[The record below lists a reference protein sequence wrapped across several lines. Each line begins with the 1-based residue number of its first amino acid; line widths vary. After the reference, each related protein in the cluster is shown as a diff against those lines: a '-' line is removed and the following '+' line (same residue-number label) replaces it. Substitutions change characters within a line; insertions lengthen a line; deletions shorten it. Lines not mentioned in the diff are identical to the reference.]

1 MSGLMIL
8 ATLSTAGLLVSIL
21 ILVRLKAKLRA
32 KAEPNLPITHVSDD
46 IARLGYSP
54 APCRE
59 ETGFHVAL
67 IHPDDR
73 QEVAGRNSIEEQLH
87 FVNTLFATA
96 VENSPNGFVVVGS
109 GKRILASN
117 PRFFDMWRIPVN
129 SPESTLDGDL
139 LESMTATLKDP
150 LRFRASLDD
159 VNEHASEELDFLDG
173 RIFEWRSAAL
183 RDPKRVSL
191 GRMYFFLDVT
201 ERKRVERDLA
211 RLARTDPLTG
221 LANRATFLDRLGL
234 ALAASRR
241 GDTPFA
247 VHYLDLDNFKNVND
261 SLGHQIGDGLLK
273 GVAGRLAGSVRVT
286 DLVARLGG
294 DEFAVLQADVTDP
307 SSAGTL
313 AVKLREVLAAP
324 FQIEGNALR
333 ITATIGIASFMP
345 DIESASQ
352 ILAQADRALYR
363 AKEEGRDRYRFHS
376 HELDR
381 IVHERISLAEELR
394 SAIDRDELQLYYQP
408 QVAVATGQIVGVEAL
423 VRWNHP
429 RRGQLKPGVFLLAAE
444 RTGVIVPL
452 GSWVLENAC
461 RQFREW
467 RNQGIA
473 PPVLAV
479 NLSAAQLKQGHELE
493 RDITTTLAKWGLA
506 PQDLELD
513 VPESVLAGS
522 LASHLD
528 VLQNLHKLGVG
539 IAIDDFGAD
548 YTSMGRIAA
557 YQVKRLKIAP
567 ELIASMTSNPM
578 DADAVRMM
586 IHLAA
591 KLGVDVVAKSV
602 ETDEQ
607 EEFLRANAIAAGAQG
622 YLYCE
627 PRAALQI
634 TELLRQKRILPAAKN
649 RAPAQ
654 TLETV
659 K

>member
-1 MSGLMIL
+1 MTL
-8 ATLSTAGLLVSIL
+8 AALSAAGLLVSIL
-21 ILVRLKAKLRA
+21 ILARLKAKLRA
-32 KAEPNLPITHVSDD
+32 KAEPNLPITHISDN
-46 IARLGYSP
+46 INRLGRSP
-54 APCRE
+54 AQSRK

-67 IHPDDR
+67 IHPDG
-73 QEVAGRNSIEEQLH
+73 QPEAAGPKSTEEQLH

-96 VENSPNGFVVVGS
+96 VENSPNGFVVIGA

-129 SPESTLDGDL
+129 SPASTLDGGL
-139 LESMTATLKDP
+139 LDAMSATLKDP
-150 LRFRASLDD
+150 LRFRASLED
-159 VNEHASEELDFLDG
+159 VNEQAPEELDFLDG

-183 RDPKRVSL
+183 HDPKRVSL

-201 ERKRVERDLA
+201 ERKRAERDLA

-221 LANRATFLDRLGL
+221 LANRTTFLDRLGL
-234 ALAASRR
+234 ALAACRR

-273 GVAGRLAGSVRVT
+273 GVAGRLASSVRVT

-313 AVKLREVLAAP
+313 AAKLRAVLAPP
-324 FQIEGNALR
+324 FQIEGNVVR
-333 ITATIGIASFMP
+333 VTATVGIASFMP
-345 DIESASQ
+345 EIETASQ

-376 HELDR
+376 QELDR
-381 IVHERISLAEELR
+381 IVHDRISLAEELR
-394 SAIDRDELQLYYQP
+394 SAIDRDELQVYYQP

-429 RRGQLKPGVFLLAAE
+429 RRGQLKPGIFLLAAE

-467 RNQGIA
+467 RDQGIA

-479 NLSAAQLKQGHELE
+479 NLSAAQLKQGHDLE
-493 RDITTTLAKWGLA
+493 RDITATLAKWGLA

-513 VPESVLAGS
+513 VPETVLAGS

-528 VLQNLHKLGVG
+528 VLQNLHQLGVG

-591 KLGVDVVAKSV
+591 QLGVDVVAKSV
-602 ETDEQ
+602 ETGEQ

-622 YLYCE
+622 YLYSE
-627 PRAALQI
+627 PLPALQI
-634 TELLRQKRILPAAKN
+634 TDLLRQKRIVPAAKN
-649 RAPAQ
+649 RTPAQ
-654 TLETV
+654 AAETV